1 MVSVCNTAIKN
12 IMANFIPH
20 ETIIYNPPRI
30 KNRIK
35 KLIYE
40 PNSLDK
46 DYRKNND
53 TQIFEKLMVL
63 QKN

>member
-1 MVSVCNTAIKN
+1 MVSVCNTTIKN
-12 IMANFIPH
+12 IMATFIPH
-20 ETIIYNPPRI
+20 ETIICNPPRI
-30 KNRIK
+30 KNKIK

-53 TQIFEKLMVL
+53 TQIFEKLMLL